1 MESEMGQGT
10 LGSSILLAVLTQSAL
25 SMGSALAAEQ
35 PFSVSQKGVC
45 QFAVDQTQTHRS
57 LRSLYSCADKV
68 IIITNTGAKTAI
80 YDAILLNEGK
90 CKNHLFLDGQAEGPV
105 KVDEQI
111 VIVTTC
117 DVSRVDLK
125 IDNAKY
131 SHRF

>member
-1 MESEMGQGT
+1 MGQGIF
-10 LGSSILLAVLTQSAL
+10 GSLIFLVALTQGAL
-25 SMGSALAAEQ
+25 SMSAALAADQ
-35 PFSVSQKGVC
+35 PFSISQKGVC
-45 QFAVDQTQTHRS
+45 EFAVDQTQTHRS

-68 IIITNTGAKTAI
+68 IIITNTGAKTAV

-105 KVDEQI
+105 KADEQI

-117 DVSRVDLK
+117 DVARVDLK
-125 IDNAKY
+125 IDNVKY